1 MADPVTCSQ
10 CGARNPA
17 DADWCSQCYTRL
29 DEEPETPTEPPEPPA
44 PFSDAVQLESGATDV
59 AEQPS
64 PPEGD
69 RRWACKVCD
78 TQNPLEESV
87 CSACGTSI
95 FESFGGAAEETA
107 KADPREAMLRSV
119 LFPGLGHARV
129 GQSLLG
135 VAIGGLTVMALIFGL
150 SLVLSGETTYGA
162 VVLLIAVGVWVVAAL
177 DTIRFATGATDS
189 VWLKPRVVTA
199 LVGAV
204 TIAVILA
211 AVGVQGES

>member
-1 MADPVTCSQ
+1 MADPVICSQ
-10 CGARNPA
+10 CGARNPEY
-17 DADWCSQCYTRL
+17 ADWCSQCYARL
-29 DEEPETPTEPPEPPA
+29 DEEPVINQPVEVHAGNAEGGAGEAEEEPP
-44 PFSDAVQLESGATDV
+44 
-59 AEQPS
+59 

-69 RRWACKVCD
+69 RQWTCKVCD
-78 TQNPLEESV
+78 TRNPLEESV

-95 FESFGGAAEETA
+95 FDSFGGGTEETVRV
-107 KADPREAMLRSV
+107 DPREAMLRSL

-135 VAIGGLTVMALIFGL
+135 VAIGGLTIMALVFGL
-150 SLVLSGETTYGA
+150 ALVLSGETVYGA
-162 VVLLIAVGVWVVAAL
+162 VVLLVATGVWVVAAL
-177 DTIRFATGATDS
+177 DVIRFASAAADT

-199 LVGAV
+199 LVGVV